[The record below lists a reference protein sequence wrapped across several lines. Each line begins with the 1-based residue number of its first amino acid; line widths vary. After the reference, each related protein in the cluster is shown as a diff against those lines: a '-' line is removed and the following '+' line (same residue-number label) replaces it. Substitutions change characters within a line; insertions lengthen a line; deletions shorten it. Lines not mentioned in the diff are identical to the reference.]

1 MRTTGLGA
9 LIGAGLMLLAIVA
22 IGQRNEAAAQRP
34 GPYSG
39 STGFA
44 PTGAGSPVE
53 SAGGEL
59 ITFTSTVAENRQ
71 QLTIIDP
78 KSRVMAVYH
87 IDPSSGVATLKSVR
101 NFQWDLLLSEFN
113 ATNPLPREI
122 RSMIEKH

>member
-34 GPYSG
+34 APYSG
-39 STGFA
+39 STAFA
-44 PTGAGSPVE
+44 PTGAGSPAE
-53 SAGGEL
+53 ASGEL
-59 ITFTSTVAENRQ
+59 ITFTSAVAENRQ

-87 IDPSSGVATLKSVR
+87 IDPTSGVATLKSVR